1 LLASYAPNLKAPE
14 TKSTPGWQFV
24 RALSK
29 ATMVRVAHGVGR
41 NNLRG
46 ARQSGILGMTLGMVL
61 LVIMVIVPL
70 GFASSI
76 IDIFIDHEDSGT
88 KVVSLMAAE
97 FPAIAAIF
105 QIFDGLQA
113 TAAQALRGLKDH
125 VAPLWIASFG

>member
-1 LLASYAPNLKAPE
+1 
-14 TKSTPGWQFV
+14 
-24 RALSK
+24 
-29 ATMVRVAHGVGR
+29 MVRVAHGVGR

-46 ARQSGILGMTLGMVL
+46 ARQSGILGMILGTVL

-105 QIFDGLQA
+105 QIFDVLQA
-113 TAAQALRGLKDH
+113 TTAQALRGLKDH